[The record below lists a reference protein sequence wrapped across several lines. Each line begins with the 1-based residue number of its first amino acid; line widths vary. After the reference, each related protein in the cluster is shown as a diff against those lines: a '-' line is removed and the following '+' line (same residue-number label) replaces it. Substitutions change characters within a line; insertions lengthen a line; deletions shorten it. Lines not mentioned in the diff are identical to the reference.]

1 MKLDL
6 KHFNIKFEKN
16 TVIIAGAGPGSKKLI
31 TLKLKYIL
39 GISDVVIYDALV
51 NKSVLKLC
59 HRKAILIYAGK
70 TKKQSCTQSDI
81 NNLMIKYANQN
92 KRVLRLKGGD
102 VSFFSRGSQE
112 VEFLKKNKINFQVFS
127 AISSSQASLNA
138 INQNFFDGKKIC
150 NLFTGH
156 KKVNSKSKVVD
167 YNFLSKNN
175 GRIFIYMGISQIKEI
190 IKNLILKGIKSS
202 EKVSIVKNASL
213 TNQKIFKTNVKNCV
227 TFIEKNKISSPAI
240 IIIR

>member
-1 MKLDL
+1 MKSAIEYFDEFVVIDQYKIHWKGTTDQL
-6 KHFNIKFEKN
+6 KKKP
-16 TVIIAGAGPGSKKLI
+16 TKLI

-51 NKSVLKLC
+51 NRSVLKLC

-138 INQNFFDGKKIC
+138 INQNFFD
-150 NLFTGH
+150 
-156 KKVNSKSKVVD
+156 
-167 YNFLSKNN
+167 
-175 GRIFIYMGISQIKEI
+175 
-190 IKNLILKGIKSS
+190 
-202 EKVSIVKNASL
+202 
-213 TNQKIFKTNVKNCV
+213 
-227 TFIEKNKISSPAI
+227 
-240 IIIR
+240 